1 MKQVTLKTYVDSWW
15 LPTVVFLLVA
25 APLFAGLAQYEPY
38 WLIVFLALAGLF
50 VVAAYNLFKKCWQTG
65 ISNLLSFFVF
75 GFIFL
80 FVAVLHFASWS
91 DVDGFADGLTIP
103 ADIEITIPKVASNQG
118 SNQANDAFQVA
129 VLETLKSQGQKNTPV
144 NTDLDSLQKA
154 YANNL
159 SNLKRYLA
167 TNRSWRVFQERGNV
181 FATRRWIIGADWR
194 YSLHGYYTH
203 HDVDST
209 RQFQTRLTIGLS
221 GKTWGSSGDNT
232 TVLHAGEIKEFRLKQ
247 TRTQPAEYESHLII
261 KTGGKLNVEIFEQSG
276 AKERRLTGKSLAFL
290 EKEFEHLAANGG
302 WSNSNARVGEASL
315 ELTNSFQPGIYDVR
329 IWVNAGEA
337 GMIYL
342 KAFEITKGTP
352 LSVGKLKAR
361 SNEWIGWS
369 AKADE
374 LFFSNTHIALS
385 EGDWG
390 KPYAARFE
398 VWFAPATGN
407 AERKLLD
414 RVFKVEGW
422 QR

>member
-1 MKQVTLKTYVDSWW
+1 MKKVTLKTYVDSWW
-15 LPTVVFLLVA
+15 LPSAVFLLVA
-25 APLFAGLAQYEPY
+25 APLFAGFAQYEPY
-38 WLIVFLALAGLF
+38 WLIVFLALAGVF
-50 VVAAYNLFKKCWQTG
+50 AVAVINLYKKCWLTG
-65 ISNLLSFFVF
+65 VSNLLSFVVF
-75 GFIFL
+75 SFISL

-103 ADIEITIPKVASNQG
+103 TDIEITIPKAASHQG
-118 SNQANDAFQVA
+118 SNQINDAFQMA
-129 VLETLKSQGQKNTPV
+129 ILETLKFQAQENTPV

-159 SNLKRYLA
+159 LNLKRYLA
-167 TNRSWRVFQERGNV
+167 TSQSWRVFQERGNI
-181 FATRRWIIGADWR
+181 FATRRWIIGTDWR

-203 HDVDST
+203 RDVDSA

-221 GKTWGSSGDNT
+221 GKTWGHSGDNT
-232 TVLHAGEIKEFRLKQ
+232 TVLQAGEIKKFRLKQ
-247 TRTQPAEYESHLII
+247 TKTQPAEYESHLII
-261 KTGGKLNVEIFEQSG
+261 KTDGKLNVEIFEQSG
-276 AKERRLTGKSLAFL
+276 TKERRLTKGSLAYL
-290 EKEFEHLAANGG
+290 EKEFEHLAIKSG
-302 WSNSNARVGEASL
+302 WSSANARVGEASL

-352 LSVGKLKAR
+352 LSVGKLKVR

-374 LFFSNTHIALS
+374 LFFSNTHITLS

-398 VWFAPATGN
+398 VWFVPDTGN

-414 RVFKVEGW
+414 QVFKVEGW